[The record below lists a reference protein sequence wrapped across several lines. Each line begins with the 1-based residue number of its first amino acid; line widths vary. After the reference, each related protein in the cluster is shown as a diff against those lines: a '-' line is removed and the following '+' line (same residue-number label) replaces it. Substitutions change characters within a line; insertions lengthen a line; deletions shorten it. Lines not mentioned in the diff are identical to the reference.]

1 MSTLNNF
8 LYRLAGAV
16 SQYVTECPLSE
27 QQRYRNIA
35 YGMMIVWTVTYLSAH
50 HAAVLGGVND
60 PIAWLPASIWALFMV
75 ACDRMVVMA
84 LTRRSD
90 RPISRVPIIVRLALV
105 LINATILSYFAILGC
120 NENGLARIRFVQ
132 QQHAIAEDQQFFV
145 SHYHLQEHQNELAS
159 STTAMG
165 AVKAKL
171 AVVPP
176 NIANL
181 RAKVGACRNEVEVL
195 QRANTLK
202 RSNLSSELA
211 GLTSRIYAL
220 RRGTLIGSRQ
230 TEPVSGLEVEAE
242 RVRRRLAAL
251 DGEEAS
257 RRRVC
262 EELAAREAIE
272 SRNHYGPLNEE
283 KSRIQKE
290 LDDAKEATLIARRK
304 VDASVVESE
313 QVSKAAFGFNLSG
326 EGNAL
331 MQLLND
337 NWLARI
343 IASVVWAISVCL
355 ETLPILLKLRACGG
369 PYDERV
375 AREDRSSESLQR
387 HTLDLVTIQLNAE
400 TEKIRE
406 LTPKEME
413 IAKPLLLFALTEEEI
428 AKARVVREK
437 AAKADLSRLQEID
450 DSFHAAVA
458 RSRQLLRESW
468 LRPTPTTD
476 APSGISAS

>member
-16 SQYVTECPLSE
+16 PQYLAECPLSE

-35 YGMMIVWTVTYLSAH
+35 YGMMIVWIVTCLSAH

-60 PIAWLPASIWALFMV
+60 PIAWLPASTWALFMV

-84 LTRRSD
+84 LTKRSD
-90 RPISRVPIIVRLALV
+90 RSISRMPIFVRLALI
-105 LINATILSYFAILGC
+105 LINATILSYFAILWC
-120 NENGLARIRFVQ
+120 NENGLARTRFVQ
-132 QQHAIAEDQQFFV
+132 QQHAIAEDQQFFAG
-145 SHYHLQEHQNELAS
+145 HYHLQEHQNELAS

-165 AVKAKL
+165 AVKTKL
-171 AVVPP
+171 AVVPS

-181 RAKVGACRNEVEVL
+181 RVKIGACRSEVEA
-195 QRANTLK
+195 QQKANFPK

-211 GLTSRIYAL
+211 GLTSRINTL
-220 RRGTLIGSRQ
+220 RRGLLTGSKQ
-230 TEPVSGLEVEAE
+230 ADTVSVLESESE
-242 RVRRRLAAL
+242 RVRRRLSAL
-251 DGEEAS
+251 DSEDAS
-257 RRRVC
+257 KRRHC

-272 SRNHYGPLNEE
+272 SRNYYGPLNEE
-283 KSRIQKE
+283 KSRVQKE
-290 LDDAKEATLIARRK
+290 LEDAREATLIARRK

-343 IASVVWAISVCL
+343 IAFVVWAISVCL

-375 AREDRSSESLQR
+375 SREDQSYESFQR
-387 HTLDLVTIQLNAE
+387 HSLNLVTIQLNAE
-400 TEKIRE
+400 TEKVRE
-406 LTPKEME
+406 LTPKAME
-413 IAKPLLLFALTEEEI
+413 IAKPLLLFVLTEEEI

-437 AAKADLSRLQEID
+437 VAKADLSRLQELD
-450 DSFHAAVA
+450 DSFHAAA
-458 RSRQLLRESW
+458 AQSRQLLRESW
-468 LRPTPTTD
+468 LRPAPTTD
-476 APSGISAS
+476 APSGVRA